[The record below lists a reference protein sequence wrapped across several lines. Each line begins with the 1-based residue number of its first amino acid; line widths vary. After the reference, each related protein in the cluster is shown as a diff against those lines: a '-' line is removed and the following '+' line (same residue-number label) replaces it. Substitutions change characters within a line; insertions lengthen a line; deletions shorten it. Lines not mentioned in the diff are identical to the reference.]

1 MELINLMKK
10 RRSIR
15 KYSGEKIDEDKIEKI
30 LQAGFLAPRSRGAFS
45 WEAVVVR
52 NKEVLRKMVNCRV
65 GTGKMLEDADCAIVM
80 LGNPQ
85 ISDVWTEDSVI
96 ALSNM
101 HLMASSLGV
110 GSCWIQGRNRDA
122 ENGMTT
128 EEYLREILEFPK
140 EYKLEAIL
148 SLGMPGESKGEHEP
162 VSFPAE
168 NIHVIRARIKR

>member
-1 MELINLMKK
+1 MELINLMQK

-15 KYSGEKIDEDKIEKI
+15 KYSGEKIEEGKIEKI
-30 LQAGFLAPRSRGAFS
+30 LQAGFLAPRSRAALS

-52 NKEVLRKMVNCRV
+52 NEEVLRKMVNCRV
-65 GTGKMLEDADCAIVM
+65 GTGQMLKSADCAIVM
-80 LGNPQ
+80 LGNPL
-85 ISDVWTEDSVI
+85 ISDVWIEDCVI

-101 HLMASSLGV
+101 HLAASSLGV
-110 GSCWIQGRNRDA
+110 GSCWIQGRNREA

-128 EEYLREILEFPK
+128 EEYLRELLGFPE

-148 SLGMPGESKGEHEP
+148 SLGMPGENKDEHEL

-168 NIHVIRARIKR
+168 NIRVIRG